1 MKLVVG
7 LGNPGSRYE
16 DTYHNVGFIA
26 IDILAERLNA
36 PRFSE
41 KGDALITDIFVGGD
55 KVILCKPLTFMN
67 LSGDAVS
74 HISRYYKIA
83 PSDIIV
89 IYDDIDIKKG
99 TVRVREN
106 GSAGTH
112 NGMRDIVDK
121 LGSTDFPR
129 VRIGTGLKPNFMD
142 LADYVLSHMQAFEKP
157 LIFKAAEKACDFVV
171 DRLNGKPWQ
180 DKTVTVEL

>member
-7 LGNPGSRYE
+7 LGNPGERYE

-26 IDILAERLNA
+26 IDILAERLSA
-36 PRFSE
+36 PPYAK
-41 KGDALITDIFVGGD
+41 KGDALVTDIRVGGD

-74 HISRYYKIA
+74 SISRYYKIA
-83 PSDIIV
+83 PSDIII

-112 NGMRDIVDK
+112 NGMRDIVAK
-121 LGSTDFPR
+121 LGSTEFPR
-129 VRIGTGLKPNFMD
+129 VRIGTGLKPSFMD
-142 LADYVLSHMQAFEKP
+142 LADYVLSHIQAFERP
-157 LIFKAAEKACDFVV
+157 IILKAADKACDFVL
-171 DRLNGKPWQ
+171 DKLNGKPWQ
-180 DKTVTVEL
+180 DMTVTVE

>member
-7 LGNPGSRYE
+7 LGNPGDRYVG
-16 DTYHNVGFIA
+16 TYHNVGFIA
-26 IDILAERLNA
+26 IDILANRLGA
-36 PRFSE
+36 PDYIE
-41 KGDALITDIFVGGD
+41 KDDALLCDTRVKGD

-74 HISRYYKIA
+74 RISRYYKID
-83 PSDIIV
+83 PKDIIV

-112 NGMRDIVDK
+112 NGMRDIVEK

-129 VRIGTGLKPNFMD
+129 VRIGIGLKPSFMD
-142 LADYVLSHMQAFEKP
+142 LADYVLSHIQPFEKP
-157 LIFKAAEKACDFVV
+157 IILKAADKACDFVI
-171 DRLNGKPWQ
+171 DRLNGVPWQ
-180 DKTVTVEL
+180 DKTVTVE